1 MLTLTE
7 ASLISTSLQGML
19 YGAAMFQMSTK
30 AAVITDS
37 EISQAFH
44 FYFSS

>member
-19 YGAAMFQMSTK
+19 YGTAMFQMSMK
-30 AAVITDS
+30 AVVTHS

-44 FYFSS
+44 FYCSS